1 MRMPNRLILAGAI
14 ALAGFSSVA
23 LAGDMATPAG
33 SAADCWLPAFKA
45 GDADA
50 VAACYLPD
58 AVMYFPGG
66 PTATGREAIREG
78 YAGYFAAYT
87 IKDAV
92 IEEVG
97 RVAHGDTLTSWG
109 RFTITMVAKE
119 GGAETIERGRFT
131 DVARFV
137 DGQWRYVVDH
147 ASDDPPAPE
156 PTTNVRQE

>member
-1 MRMPNRLILAGAI
+1 MHLPIRLLAAG
-14 ALAGFSSVA
+14 LASLAAFSA
-23 LAGDMATPAG
+23 AAHAGDLTTPAG
-33 SAADCWLPAFKA
+33 TAADCWRPAFVA
-45 GDADA
+45 GDAEA
-50 VAACYLPD
+50 VVACYLPD

-66 PTATGREAIREG
+66 PTATGHEAIRAG

-92 IEEVG
+92 IEEIG
-97 RVAHGDTLTSWG
+97 RVAQGDTLTTWG

-119 GGAETIERGRFT
+119 GGAETVERGRFT